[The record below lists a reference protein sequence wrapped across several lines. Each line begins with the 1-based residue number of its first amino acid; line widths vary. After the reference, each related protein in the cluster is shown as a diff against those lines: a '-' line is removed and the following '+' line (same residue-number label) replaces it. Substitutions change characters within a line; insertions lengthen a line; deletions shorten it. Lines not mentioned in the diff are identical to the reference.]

1 MGTARSNQS
10 ILKETNPEYSLK
22 RTDAEDEAPVLWP
35 PDMKSQLTEKNSV
48 LGKIE
53 GRRSGQQ
60 RLKQLVGIIDSL
72 E

>member
-1 MGTARSNQS
+1 
-10 ILKETNPEYSLK
+10 
-22 RTDAEDEAPVLWP
+22 
-35 PDMKSQLTEKNSV
+35 MKSQLTEKNSV

-53 GRRSGQQ
+53 GRRSRQQ